1 MGDLE
6 EKNKQRVRA
15 MLEAVDASLA
25 TGNYQATDEFYAADC
40 VTHSHPRSHYQGDQ
54 PASGG
59 SGGGHEARYRQL
71 DEARAAFGERHH
83 QPVSQVA
90 EGDMV
95 VTTVEV
101 TLKHT
106 GPFAGIAP
114 TGKEVHSHQV
124 FIHRLKDE
132 KITDVWSYGDL
143 MGVLRQLGATLSLRA
158 GAS

>member
-6 EKNKQRVRA
+6 EMNKERVRA
-15 MLEAVDASLA
+15 MLAAVDASLA
-25 TGNYQATDEFYAADC
+25 TGAYQATDEFYAADC
-40 VTHSHPRSHYQGDQ
+40 VTHSHPRSHYQGDR
-54 PASGG
+54 PRPE
-59 SGGGHEARYRQL
+59 GGHEARHQQL
-71 DEARAAFGERHH
+71 DEARASFGERRH

-114 TGKEVHSHQV
+114 IGKQVHSHQV
-124 FIHRLKDE
+124 FIHRLE
-132 KITDVWSYGDL
+132 GGKITDVWSYGDL
-143 MGVLRQLGATLSLRA
+143 LGVLRQLGATLSLP
-158 GAS
+158 